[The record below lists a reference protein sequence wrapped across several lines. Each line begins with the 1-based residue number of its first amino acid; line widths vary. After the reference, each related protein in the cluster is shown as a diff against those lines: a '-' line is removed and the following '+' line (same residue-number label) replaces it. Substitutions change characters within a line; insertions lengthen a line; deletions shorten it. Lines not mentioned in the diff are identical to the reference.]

1 MKKFKILPALANLP
15 IGLSNKEEIM
25 WTLLMAILAWC
36 NQERKEAKL
45 GLSVAFFDLA
55 IFMAIEVLL
64 VAITK
69 TLLSPIVMWV
79 GIVWI
84 IVTAL
89 VIFWKDGLIVDSLLL
104 AKVLKLQIGD
114 VFGNAALVFG
124 IIHIWIVSFFMFIPV
139 WQFWAGFPAILI
151 ALMGW
156 MFSAPLTDVKFDW
169 NYVRRA
175 YRAMVP
181 AIAALII
188 IVALFKSFGSQVS
201 IETIRAS
208 LGGYGIWLM
217 AAVCMLILGAIPKM
231 PARKLLQVAGVATIL
246 IVVFLTF
253 AWPSA
258 KKELTAMEKK
268 YGPSQAHAALPPK
281 KEPIAELACAT
292 VVVPAG
298 KIVNTHF
305 WHRPNQRIYFNRN
318 GGGSSDPSTPSY
330 YVHGSS
336 IDVPVYSEK
345 HSCQY
350 PCGDYVWL
358 KGGPVTV
365 MVTLS
370 K

>member
-1 MKKFKILPALANLP
+1 
-15 IGLSNKEEIM
+15 M
-25 WTLLMAILAWC
+25 WTLIVAIVAWC
-36 NQERKEAKL
+36 DQERKEAKL

-55 IFMAIEVLL
+55 IFMAIEALL

-84 IVTAL
+84 ITTAL
-89 VIFWKDGLIVDSLLL
+89 AIFWRGGLIVDSLLL
-104 AKVLKLQIGD
+104 AKALKLEIGD

-156 MFSAPLTDVKFDW
+156 MFSAPLTDVKFNW

-181 AIAALII
+181 TIAALII

-201 IETIRAS
+201 IETVRAS

-231 PARKLLQVAGVATIL
+231 PARKLLQVAGVITIL
-246 IVVFLTF
+246 IIIFATF

-258 KKELTAMEKK
+258 KKELTEM
-268 YGPSQAHAALPPK
+268 K
-281 KEPIAELACAT
+281 KESDAAQSRSGRQTECVEQEPVAETAT
-292 VVVPAG
+292 VTVIVPANKTVKTG
-298 KIVNTHF
+298 FRHP
-305 WHRPNQRIYFNRN
+305 PNKRIYFDII
-318 GGGSSDPSTPSY
+318 GGGADNPATPIY
-330 YVHGSS
+330 YVHGKTVD
-336 IDVPVYSEK
+336 IPVHSNR

-350 PCGDYVWL
+350 PREDYVWL
-358 KGGPVTV
+358 KGGPVTS
-365 MVTLS
+365 MVKIS
-370 K
+370 M